1 MTTQPRREFGQ
12 VDRLPSG
19 RYRARFTG
27 PDGRR
32 ISAPHTFTTRRE
44 ATEFLAKT
52 RGELLAGNTAAVI
65 PCTMTLAEYLTQY
78 LHTERERLRPRTL
91 DLYRR
96 TAHHYILNPVDLE
109 GTPITLGTYQLSQL
123 TPHLIR
129 TWHAAVLETARER
142 TMQRRAA
149 SLAARQHPARLWAQA
164 AGLAVKSTGRLSPEV
179 LHAWQAA
186 GAPTPA
192 PPLEDPHAGRTVASH
207 AYTLVRAVLNRAFE
221 DGFIPANPAR
231 IRGAATA
238 PHHERLPLTPAQ
250 VHALANAV
258 PHRYRAAVLLAAWA
272 GLRPGELF
280 ALRPQDLNLHE
291 HTVTVTRT
299 LTEISGQPPAFGPP
313 KTQASLRTITLPAT
327 VTTALHEHLNTY
339 PTQPHA
345 LLFTTPK
352 GTPLTAPI
360 RARILKEP
368 RETIGRP
375 DMTWHHLRHTG
386 ATLAAQAG
394 ATTAELQHRIGHST
408 TRAAAIYQH
417 ASHNRD
423 QWIAQQLNTLATP
436 PTPEPPRTPG
446 PPEPSAAWRTALD
459 TERRA
464 LEDLGLDSQRIRK
477 ALARVQVV
485 ADSAPT
491 QGPWDLS
498 SEDLARIL
506 EAQVQAHE
514 YLSYVQALEVFYRRA
529 VTRGEASS
537 NPAEYLPA
545 APPWIPAP
553 THHTAAPRRGHLTL
567 LRRA

>member
-1 MTTQPRREFGQ
+1 MHMTTQPRREFGQ

-27 PDGRR
+27 PNGRR

-96 TAHHYILNPVDLE
+96 TAHHYILNPVGLE

-129 TWHAAVLETARER
+129 TWHAAVLESARER
-142 TMQRRAA
+142 ALSRKGKKT
-149 SLAARQHPARLWAQA
+149 HPARAWARA
-164 AGLAVKSTGRLSPEV
+164 EGLSVSTTGRIAPHILE
-179 LHAWQAA
+179 AWQAA
-186 GAPTPA
+186 GAPTPPA
-192 PPLEDPHAGRTVASH
+192 AEPDPYAGRTAASQ
-207 AYTLVRAVLNRAFE
+207 AYRLLRTVLTRAHT
-221 DGFIPANPAR
+221 DGLISSNPAR
-231 IRGAATA
+231 IRGASTA

-299 LTEISGQPPAFGPP
+299 LTEISGQPPTFGPP

-436 PTPEPPRTPG
+436 PTPEPPR
-446 PPEPSAAWRTALD
+446 
-459 TERRA
+459 
-464 LEDLGLDSQRIRK
+464 
-477 ALARVQVV
+477 
-485 ADSAPT
+485 
-491 QGPWDLS
+491 
-498 SEDLARIL
+498 
-506 EAQVQAHE
+506 
-514 YLSYVQALEVFYRRA
+514 
-529 VTRGEASS
+529 
-537 NPAEYLPA
+537 
-545 APPWIPAP
+545 
-553 THHTAAPRRGHLTL
+553 RGHLRL
-567 LRRA
+567 LKAS